1 MKFVDT
7 PVGPRGLALL
17 AVTAVA
23 GLVLAIHGW
32 SGHHSGLAPGL
43 LAGASSSPVAAV
55 SSSPAA
61 TARPSPS
68 AGPASSSG
76 PAATPGT
83 ASASPAASVGPLLS
97 AQSFAQYSYRVW
109 PGTPDAAARAALTGL
124 SVSVHRQGSG
134 ISVAAGVSGQPGS
147 SRFYPQG
154 ARVYVIEASMGDDS
168 GASDYNMGDDGLVV
182 TNAQGRILQ

>member
-1 MKFVDT
+1 VKFADT
-7 PVGPRGLALL
+7 PVGPRGVALL
-17 AVTAVA
+17 AITAVA
-23 GLVLAIHGW
+23 GLGLAIHGW

-43 LAGASSSPVAAV
+43 LAGTSSSPAAAV

-68 AGPASSSG
+68 AGPASSSR

-83 ASASPAASVGPLLS
+83 ASATPATSVGPLLS

-109 PGTPDAAARAALTGL
+109 PGTPNAATRGALTGL
-124 SVSVHRQGSG
+124 SVSVHHQGSG
-134 ISVAAGVSGQPGS
+134 ISVAAGVSGHLGS
-147 SRFYPQG
+147 ARFYPQG

-182 TNAQGRILQ
+182 TNAKGRILQ